1 MAERIVTNTGPLI
14 ALAKAE
20 ALDVAARLPFEFIC
34 PPQVHEE
41 LAAGVQ
47 FGHLAV
53 EPPWL
58 HVVELSAP
66 PPALAVAAIDLGEA
80 AVIQLALE
88 QRVGWVCMDDWK
100 GRRAALAV
108 GLNVTGTLGLLLKAK
123 SSAIIPAI
131 RPFVDRL
138 LEAGGWFH
146 PELVRR
152 VLEQAGE

>member
-20 ALDVAARLPFEFIC
+20 ALDVAARLPLEFIC
-34 PPQVHEE
+34 PPQVHDE
-41 LAAGVQ
+41 LAAGVRV
-47 FGHLAV
+47 GHLAV
-53 EPPWL
+53 EPEWL

-66 PPALAVAAIDLGEA
+66 PPALALAAIDLGEA
-80 AVIQLALE
+80 AVIQLAVE
-88 QRVGWVCMDDWK
+88 QGVGWVCMDDWK

-123 SSAIIPAI
+123 SLELIPAI

-138 LEAGGWFH
+138 LEEGGWFN
-146 PELVRR
+146 PQLVHR